1 MSFDFMTECECITE
15 TNGDTVLVCVDSCE
29 RCDEEAK
36 ICGLAN
42 YTEIYTTDGNID
54 KAIDCLE
61 YTEGP
66 HEGDVLCFEM
76 VLDPLFNLVGCDIN
90 VNGVSCD
97 SCEISIE
104 PCGLQANEAE
114 FMVADCRN
122 VDEIGYEVNECTH
135 TDYTGILSSFFT
147 SYDHVGACVV
157 DGSLSFGENSTEGG
171 ATGGQNRTE
180 GEGVCYEEAFF
191 QEDFWPEFERSCNCT
206 GNEDGTT
213 TLYCIDG
220 CESCTFQ
227 ADVCGR
233 YSFSSTFEGEAFYAS
248 QFEEC
253 FEYSKG
259 DFKGNS
265 VCFES
270 ISNATSIARNY
281 FFVETG
287 PCRLSVNG
295 VNCVSCVVEEK
306 NSCGFSGYNYYL
318 KADCTNNEI
327 GQVVDE
333 CDGETFHGLLAFIYH
348 DLFEIGSCEI
358 AHADN
363 TSTLP
368 PLYLPPD
375 KNDNGTTTPS
385 NDTETDDTNTTNGTE
400 PNSGAFSVVVPLITA
415 VLMTLVAVVASIY

>member
-1 MSFDFMTECECITE
+1 M
-15 TNGDTVLVCVDSCE
+15 
-29 RCDEEAK
+29 
-36 ICGLAN
+36 
-42 YTEIYTTDGNID
+42 
-54 KAIDCLE
+54 E

-180 GEGVCYEEAFF
+180 GEGVCYEEAFA

-227 ADVCGR
+227 ADV
-233 YSFSSTFEGEAFYAS
+233 T
-248 QFEEC
+248 Q
-253 FEYSKG
+253 
-259 DFKGNS
+259 
-265 VCFES
+265 
-270 ISNATSIARNY
+270 
-281 FFVETG
+281 
-287 PCRLSVNG
+287 
-295 VNCVSCVVEEK
+295 
-306 NSCGFSGYNYYL
+306 
-318 KADCTNNEI
+318 
-327 GQVVDE
+327 
-333 CDGETFHGLLAFIYH
+333 
-348 DLFEIGSCEI
+348 
-358 AHADN
+358 
-363 TSTLP
+363 P
-368 PLYLPPD
+368 PLPE
-375 KNDNGTTTPS
+375 TTSLWKLVRVVFPS
-385 NDTETDDTNTTNGTE
+385 TELIVSLASWRKRIHVD
-400 PNSGAFSVVVPLITA
+400 SVVITI
-415 VLMTLVAVVASIY
+415 T